1 MGKPEEIDYIN
12 RVAEI
17 ENVSLG
23 AFNDYLLHKPFS
35 DPRCGEYLM
44 DIAQVMN
51 LLPPSP
57 ARLLDIG
64 VGSGWTSELF
74 ARRGYEV
81 VGLDISPDMIALA
94 KQRSHPNLSFQVCD
108 YESGPIPANFD
119 AAVIYD
125 SLHHAEN
132 EFLVIKNIF
141 AALVPGGVLIT
152 VEPGAGHSQTA
163 DSIEVMRKYG
173 TTEKDMPFSLQLE
186 LMQRAGFRS
195 VRQYTRLSQLPLSPV
210 STCAGSL
217 GQVRHALSLAYGSA
231 TGLTSIA
238 VAVKAATA
246 EHPVEAPR
254 KIADALLA
262 LSVVHDQHVRGAG
275 LA

>member
-1 MGKPEEIDYIN
+1 MGKSAEIDYIN
-12 RVAEI
+12 CVAEI
-17 ENVSLG
+17 DNVPLDD
-23 AFNDYLLHKPFS
+23 FNNYLLHKPFS

-51 LLPPSP
+51 LLPAPP
-57 ARLLDIG
+57 ARLLDVG

-81 VGLDISPDMIALA
+81 LGLDISPDMIELA
-94 KQRSHPNLSFQVCD
+94 RLRAHPNLGFQVCD
-108 YESGPIPANFD
+108 YETGPIPANFD

-141 AALVPGGVLIT
+141 EALAPGGMLIT
-152 VEPGAGHSQTA
+152 VEPGAGHSRTA

-173 TTEKDMPFSLQLE
+173 TTEKDMPFSLQFE

-195 VRQYTRLSQLPLSPV
+195 VRQYTRLSQLPLSSV
-210 STCAGSL
+210 NTSAGSL
-217 GQVRHALSLAYGSA
+217 RQVRDALSLAYGSA
-231 TGLTSIA
+231 SGLTSIA
-238 VAVKAATA
+238 LAVKADAA
-246 EHPVEAPR
+246 EQPVEAPET
-254 KIADALLA
+254 IAGALLA
-262 LSVVHDQHVRGAG
+262 LSVVHDQHIHKADI
-275 LA
+275 A